1 LESIGKLLEDT
12 LMLYEK
18 KEYDQAEKFVDVLL
32 NANPQFHRG
41 WFLKG
46 VILEETERKD
56 EAEKCYARAGSL
68 FNMWF
73 RLALQLKDSD
83 PIRSLAYFD
92 RVLELDRTFSTAWFY
107 KGLVHE
113 KLGDFTNAKIC
124 FGKLSPGRELFSRV
138 AVPAGFL
145 LLLLISGG
153 ILISRGEKILSFF
166 VVLSALVC
174 FFWLKRDAGTALIMY
189 RKKKQYAPY
198 SGKG

>member
-1 LESIGKLLEDT
+1 
-12 LMLYEK
+12 MLYEK
-18 KEYDQAEKFVDVLL
+18 KQYEKAEKFVDVLL

-68 FNMWF
+68 FNMWY
-73 RLALQLKDSD
+73 RLALQLQETD
-83 PIRSLAYFD
+83 PVRSLTYFN
-92 RVLELDRTFSTAWFY
+92 RVLELDPTFSVAWFN
-107 KGLVHE
+107 KGMVHE
-113 KLGDFTNAKIC
+113 KLGDLANAKLC
-124 FGKLSPGRELFSRV
+124 FSRLSPGRELFSRV
-138 AVPAGFL
+138 AIPAGFL

-153 ILISRGEKILSFF
+153 ILISRGENILSFF

-174 FFWLKRDAGTALIMY
+174 FFWLKRDAGSALLMY

-198 SGKG
+198 SSKG